1 MTFLH
6 AFLLGILQGLTEFIP
21 VSSTAHL
28 LIVQKLLGIPAS
40 DAMFSFLVLV
50 QIGTILSL
58 IVYFWKDLWEIAKAM
73 FKNPF
78 AKSPDALARLGWYL
92 LIATIPALIAGVLL
106 KDAVE
111 ALFKTPL
118 IEASIRLFAAAI
130 LMSLAEWLG
139 KRTRKLE
146 NMTWLDALFIG
157 MMQVIAIFPGAS
169 RSGTTISAGM
179 FRGFDRP
186 SAARFAFLMSVPVM
200 LAAGAYESLDLIKMP
215 NLGSFLPLLAVGFI
229 TAAVVGWL
237 AIKWLLN
244 YLNKNSLYLFAIYCA
259 LLGLLVLLTSC
270 SPTPPA
276 AIPEAITVQYT
287 AAAQPWLKDLYDCAG
302 VNTVIAELRAANYL
316 EFNHNTMSIR
326 IGEPVFLTAPA
337 YQIGSEEIVTVVNP
351 QNQIGDLAAE
361 NVRSIFSGRIT
372 RWDELGGKK
381 APVQVW
387 VFASGEDLQQVFD
400 AQVMGRMPV
409 TSHARLA
416 ASPQEMINAIA
427 ADSNAIGILTRRWM
441 ESNVRE
447 VFTSASVPV
456 LALTSSEPQG
466 TIQALISCLQK

>member
-28 LIVQKLLGIPAS
+28 LIGQKLLGIPAS
-40 DAMFSFLVLV
+40 DATFSFLVLV

-58 IVYFWKDLWEIAKAM
+58 IVYFYKDLREIAKAM
-73 FKNPF
+73 LKNPV
-78 AKSPDALARLGWYL
+78 AESPDSLTRLGWYL

-106 KDAVE
+106 KDALE

-186 SAARFAFLMSVPVM
+186 SAARFAFLMSVSVM
-200 LAAGAYESLDLIKMP
+200 LAAGAYESLDLLKMP

-259 LLGLLVLLTSC
+259 LLGLLVLL
-270 SPTPPA
+270 
-276 AIPEAITVQYT
+276 
-287 AAAQPWLKDLYDCAG
+287 
-302 VNTVIAELRAANYL
+302 
-316 EFNHNTMSIR
+316 
-326 IGEPVFLTAPA
+326 
-337 YQIGSEEIVTVVNP
+337 
-351 QNQIGDLAAE
+351 
-361 NVRSIFSGRIT
+361 
-372 RWDELGGKK
+372 
-381 APVQVW
+381 VQV
-387 VFASGEDLQQVFD
+387 V
-400 AQVMGRMPV
+400 
-409 TSHARLA
+409 
-416 ASPQEMINAIA
+416 
-427 ADSNAIGILTRRWM
+427 
-441 ESNVRE
+441 
-447 VFTSASVPV
+447 
-456 LALTSSEPQG
+456 
-466 TIQALISCLQK
+466 